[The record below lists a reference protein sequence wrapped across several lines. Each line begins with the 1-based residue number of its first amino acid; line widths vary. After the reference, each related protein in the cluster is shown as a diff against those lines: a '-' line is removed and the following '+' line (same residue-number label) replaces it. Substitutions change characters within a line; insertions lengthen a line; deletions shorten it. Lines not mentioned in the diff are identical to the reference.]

1 MPEYISKYN
10 EILSRLNS
18 AGRKE
23 SIIILLD
30 AFLKILSAGFI
41 IALTFSLIEL
51 LANGDKNFRFILL
64 FVSAIAFLGLSVKFL
79 IPFINRVIGSG
90 KPNPFSLAL
99 RVGNYYPEIKDRLC
113 NTLQLV
119 GSLNYSIGSSQS
131 LTIAAFEEVSKEV
144 SDKDF
149 DVIIEKSN
157 LKRTFFYFLLISVIT
172 ALSFTI
178 FQNTLGFAFYRVI
191 NYNQSFNPP
200 APFTLNLEPLDKTVL
215 RGDKIKITVRTTGN
229 PPEKINLVIK
239 ENNQEN
245 PDTYSLK
252 LDKNNSYVFE
262 IATIKNSIEYYAEAE
277 WLTDIIKTDIGRI
290 KVIDLPLIRSLS
302 GKIIYPGYTNLG
314 SKSID
319 EQTTEIF
326 ALIGSRLD
334 FSLLSNKEIKVGKIY
349 FVKNSNQFS
358 ELTDNGKN
366 QSIQKIADT
375 LLYDLK
381 PNGNKA
387 SGGFTLNHSGI
398 FYFEI
403 ADNDG
408 QKSTNPIKY
417 NITALVDEFPRIE
430 LIDPTTDVQLG
441 EDALLPIRLSI
452 SDDYGITSL
461 KLYYKLLESR
471 YSSPDP
477 KYSSIQLPVLS
488 NETSMEVP
496 YLWDLKKIDISPGD
510 IYEFY
515 FEVADND
522 RVRGP
527 KLARTKSLLL
537 RLPSIEEALR
547 AVDTDQK
554 KIEEELKKVLKE
566 ANEVKKQMEELD
578 KELLKN
584 QNKPQLDWKDK
595 KKAEDILKKQEEI
608 QKKFDQIQQS
618 LEQLNKSLQDNNV
631 LSPETVQKF
640 LELQKL
646 MEEVDSPELRKMQE
660 AMKQALDK
668 MTPEDLKKAMQ
679 NYKFDEERFRQS
691 IERTLKIL
699 KRLQAEQKADA
710 LTKMAEELAKRQEE
724 LNKQL
729 NNTNP
734 SDRQKRDELSR
745 QQDKLNEDMKNLSE
759 NLKSLEELMKEIGD
773 NMPMNELQDAK
784 ESLDE
789 NETSSSMQEASR
801 DIQSGEFNKAGDKQK
816 KASSNLKNFADK
828 MNKLKNELNDR
839 VTQEAIRKMQK
850 ATNDMLK
857 LSQMQEDLRNQT
869 KNSDYN
875 STKFNELAEN
885 QAQLSSAMSNIINSM
900 MDLAN
905 KTFAV
910 TPEMAKDL
918 GDALQK
924 MQQAMQNL
932 ANRQTNNASRAQQ
945 DAMTSMNQAAMQMQQ
960 MLSMMQNQG
969 SGACE
974 NPGGMGPGKKPGQ
987 QTGMG
992 FMERLQQLAAQ
1003 QQMINQSLKNMLG
1016 QGGSLSEQQRNEL
1029 GRIASDQGKAQKT
1042 LEELAK
1048 EQKQF
1053 SGEKLALGDLEKI
1066 AKDMKE
1072 VMTDMQSG
1080 NITPETLKRQEK
1092 ILSRLLDATKSI
1104 NERDYEKKRES
1115 RTGLDVIRKSPD
1127 ALKLMTDEERKRT
1140 LQDILR
1146 NLREGYSND
1155 YENLIRK
1162 YFESLQQYPQ

>member
-1 MPEYISKYN
+1 MPEYINKYQ

-18 AGRKE
+18 TARKE
-23 SIIILLD
+23 STLILLE
-30 AFLKILSAGFI
+30 ALIKILTFGMI
-41 IALTFSLIEL
+41 ISLSFSLVEL
-51 LANGDKNFRFILL
+51 IMNGDKSFRFILFFLSLSTL
-64 FVSAIAFLGLSVKFL
+64 FVLSVKFL
-79 IPFINRVIGSG
+79 IPFFSRTIGSA
-90 KPNPFSLAL
+90 KPNPYSIAL

-119 GSLNYSIGSSQS
+119 GNINISAGTSES
-131 LTIAAFEEVSKEV
+131 LTLAAFEEVSKEV
-144 SDKDF
+144 KGKDF
-149 DVIIEKSN
+149 NVIIEKSK
-157 LKRTFFYFLLISVIT
+157 LKKSLIFFLITFIIT
-172 ALSFTI
+172 VLSFTI
-178 FQNTLGFAFYRVI
+178 FQNSLGFAFYRVV

-200 APFTLNLEPLDKTVL
+200 APFKLYLEPLNKTVL
-215 RGDKIKITVRTTGN
+215 RGENVKITVKTSGN
-229 PPEKINLVIK
+229 PPEKINLIIK

-245 PDTYSLK
+245 PDSYNLK
-252 LDKNNSYVFE
+252 LDKNNNYVFE

-277 WLTDIIKTDIGRI
+277 WLTDIITTDKGKIN
-290 KVIDLPLIRSLS
+290 VIDLPLIKSLT
-302 GKIIYPGYTNLG
+302 GKLIYPSYTNLG
-314 SKSID
+314 ARNID
-319 EQTTEIF
+319 EQTTEIS

-334 FSLLSNKEIKVGKIY
+334 FSLLSNKDIKDAKIF
-349 FVKNSNQFS
+349 FVKNNFNTSNNDLTGETAK
-358 ELTDNGKN
+358 ELKN
-366 QSIQKIADT
+366 DT
-375 LLYDLK
+375 VIIGLK
-381 PNGNKA
+381 SAGNRA
-387 SGGFTLNHSGI
+387 NGGFTINQSGV
-398 FYFEI
+398 FHFEI
-403 ADNDG
+403 ADKDG

-417 NITALVDEFPRIE
+417 NVLALTDEYPRIE
-430 LIDPTTDVQLG
+430 LIDPTTDVQIG
-441 EDALLPIRLSI
+441 ESALLPVRLSV

-471 YSSPDP
+471 YSPPDP
-477 KYSSIQLPVLS
+477 KYSNLSIPLLS

-527 KLARTKSLLL
+527 KTARTKSLLV

-566 ANEVKKQMEELD
+566 SNELKKQMDELD

-584 QNKPQLDWKDK
+584 QYKPQLDWKDK
-595 KKAEDILKKQEEI
+595 KKAEDILKKKEEI
-608 QKKFDQIQQS
+608 QKKFEQIQQS
-618 LEQLNKSLQDNNV
+618 LDQLNKSLQDNNV

-660 AMKQALDK
+660 AMQQAMDK
-668 MTPEDLKKAMQ
+668 MSPEDLKKAMQ

-710 LTKMAEELAKRQEE
+710 LSKMAEELTKKQEE

-734 SDRQKRDELSR
+734 SDKQKRDELAK
-745 QQDKLNEDMKNLSE
+745 QQDKLNEDLKNISD
-759 NLKSLEELMKEIGD
+759 NLKSLEDLMKEIGD
-773 NMPMNELQDAK
+773 NMPMKELQDAK
-784 ESLDE
+784 DALNE
-789 NETSSSMQEASR
+789 NETSDAMQEASK
-801 DIQSGEFNKAGDKQK
+801 DMQSGDFNKADSKQK
-816 KASSNLKNFADK
+816 KASSNLKKFAEN
-828 MNKLKNELNDR
+828 MNKLKNEMNDR

-850 ATNDMLK
+850 ATTDMLK

-885 QAQLSSAMSNIINSM
+885 QAQISSAMSNLVNSM

-924 MQQAMQNL
+924 MQQAMQSL
-932 ANRQTNNASRAQQ
+932 ANRQTSNASRAQQ
-945 DAMTSMNQAAMQMQQ
+945 DAMSSMNQAAMQMQQ

-974 NPGGMGPGKKPGQ
+974 NPGGSGPGKKPGQ
-987 QTGMG
+987 QPGMG

-1003 QQMINQSLKNMLG
+1003 QQMINQSLQKLSG
-1016 QGGSLSEQQRNEL
+1016 QGGGLSDQQRNEL
-1029 GRIASDQGKAQKT
+1029 GRIAGDQGKAQKT

-1053 SGEKLALGDLEKI
+1053 SGERLALGDLEKI
-1066 AKDMKE
+1066 AKEMKE
-1072 VMTDMQSG
+1072 VMTDLQSG
-1080 NITPETLKRQEK
+1080 NITPETLKRQER

-1115 RTGLDVIRKSPD
+1115 RTGIDVIRKSPD
-1127 ALKLMTDEERKRT
+1127 ALKLMTDEDRKRT

-1146 NLREGYSND
+1146 NLKEGYSTD
-1155 YENLIRK
+1155 YENIIKK
-1162 YFESLQQYPQ
+1162 YFEQLQQFPQ

>member
-1 MPEYISKYN
+1 MPEYINKYQ

-18 AGRKE
+18 TGRKE
-23 SIIILLD
+23 TSIILLE
-30 AFLKILSAGFI
+30 AILKILSSGMI
-41 IALTFSLIEL
+41 IILFFSLIEL
-51 LANGDKNFRFILL
+51 LMNGDKNFRFVL
-64 FVSAIAFLGLSVKFL
+64 FFLSLSAFFVLSVKFL
-79 IPFINRVIGSG
+79 LPFFNRIFGSA
-90 KPNPFSLAL
+90 KPSPYSIAM
-99 RVGNYYPEIKDRLC
+99 RVGNFYPEIKDRLC

-119 GSLNYSIGSSQS
+119 GNIDINAGYSQT
-131 LTIAAFEEVSKEV
+131 LTLAAFEEVSSKV

-149 DVIIEKSN
+149 NVIIEKNKLKKN
-157 LKRTFFYFLLISVIT
+157 LLLFLATLLISIFC
-172 ALSFTI
+172 FTI
-178 FQNTLGFAFYRVI
+178 FQNSLGFALYRVL

-200 APFTLNLEPLDKTVL
+200 APFNLYLDSMNKTVL
-215 RGDKIKITVRTTGN
+215 RGENVKITIKTSGN
-229 PPEKINLVIK
+229 PPEKISLIIK
-239 ENNQEN
+239 ENNQQN
-245 PDTYSLK
+245 PDKYNLK
-252 LDKNNSYVFE
+252 LDRNNSYVFE
-262 IATIKNSIEYYAEAE
+262 IANIKNSIEYYAESE
-277 WLTDIIKTDIGRI
+277 WMTDIITTEKGKIN
-290 KVIDLPLIRSLS
+290 VIDFPLIKSLS
-302 GKIIYPGYTNLG
+302 GKLIYPSYTSLG
-314 SKSID
+314 TKSLD
-319 EQTTEIF
+319 EQTTEIS
-326 ALIGSRLD
+326 ALVGSRLD
-334 FSLLSNKEIKVGKIY
+334 FSLLSNKDIKDAKIY
-349 FVKNSNQFS
+349 FIKNNTSF
-358 ELTDNGKN
+358 KN
-366 QSIQKIADT
+366 LDQSADVSDQKINDT
-375 LLYDLK
+375 LILNMK
-381 PNGNKA
+381 PSGIRAN
-387 SGGFTLNHSGI
+387 GGFTINHSGV

-403 ADNDG
+403 ADKDG

-417 NITALVDEFPRIE
+417 NILALNDEYPRID
-430 LIDPTTDVQLG
+430 LIDPTTDVQIG
-441 EDALLPIRLSI
+441 ESALLPVRLNV
-452 SDDYGITSL
+452 SDDYGITYL

-471 YSSPDP
+471 YSSPDT
-477 KYSSIQLPVLS
+477 KYSTISIPLLS

-496 YLWDLKKIDISPGD
+496 YLWDLKKIDIAPGD

-522 RVRGP
+522 RIRGP
-527 KLARTKSLLL
+527 KTAKTKSLLV

-547 AVDTDQK
+547 SVDTDQK

-566 ANEVKKQMEELD
+566 SNDLKKQMDELD
-578 KELLKN
+578 KELLKK
-584 QNKPQLDWKDK
+584 QNKPELDWKDK

-608 QKKFDQIQQS
+608 QKKFDQIQQN
-618 LEQLNKSLQDNNV
+618 LNQLNKSLQDNNI

-660 AMKQALDK
+660 AMQQAMEK
-668 MTPEDLKKAMQ
+668 MSQEDLKKAMQ

-710 LTKMAEELAKRQEE
+710 LSKMAEELSKQQDE

-734 SDRQKRDELSR
+734 SDKQKRDELAKK
-745 QQDKLNEDMKNLSE
+745 QDKLNEDLKNISE

-773 NMPMNELQDAK
+773 NMPMKELQDAK
-784 ESLDE
+784 DALNE
-789 NETSSSMQEASR
+789 NETSEAMQEASK
-801 DIQSGEFNKAGDKQK
+801 DMQTGDFNKADNKQK
-816 KASSNLKNFADK
+816 KASSNLKNFANN
-828 MNKLKNELNDR
+828 MNKLKNEMNDR

-850 ATNDMLK
+850 ATSDMLK
-857 LSQMQEDLRNQT
+857 LSQMQEDLRNKT

-875 STKFNELAEN
+875 STKFNELADN
-885 QAQLSSAMSNIINSM
+885 QAQISSAMSNLINSM

-905 KTFAV
+905 KSFAV

-918 GDALQK
+918 GDALQN

-932 ANRQTNNASRAQQ
+932 ANRQTGNASRAQQ
-945 DAMTSMNQAAMQMQQ
+945 DAMASMNQAAMQMQQ

-974 NPGGMGPGKKPGQ
+974 NPGGSGPGKKPGQ
-987 QTGMG
+987 QPGMG

-1003 QQMINQSLKNMLG
+1003 QQMINQSLQKLSG

-1029 GRIASDQGKAQKT
+1029 GRIAGDQGKAQKT

-1053 SGEKLALGDLEKI
+1053 SGDKLALGDLEKI

-1072 VMTDMQSG
+1072 VMTDIQSG
-1080 NITPETLKRQEK
+1080 NITPETLKRQER

-1104 NERDYEKKRES
+1104 TERDFEKKRES

-1127 ALKLMTDEERKRT
+1127 ALKLMTEEERKQT

-1146 NLREGYSND
+1146 NLKEGYSND
-1155 YENLIRK
+1155 YENIIKK
-1162 YFESLQQYPQ
+1162 YFETLQQFPQ

>member
-1 MPEYISKYN
+1 MTEYIYKYN
-10 EILSRLNS
+10 EILNRLNS
-18 AGRKE
+18 TGRKE
-23 SIIILLD
+23 SSLIFIESLI
-30 AFLKILSAGFI
+30 KILTSAMI
-41 IALTFSLIEL
+41 IALAFSLTEL
-51 LANGDKNFRFILL
+51 IVNGDKSFRFILFFLSLSTL
-64 FVSAIAFLGLSVKFL
+64 FVLSVKFL
-79 IPFINRVIGSG
+79 LPSFSRIFGSA
-90 KPNPFSLAL
+90 KPNPFSIAL
-99 RVGNYYPEIKDRLC
+99 RVGDFYPDIKDRLC

-119 GSLNYSIGSSQS
+119 GNINISAGTSPA
-131 LTIAAFEEVSKEV
+131 LTLAAFEEVSEDIK
-144 SDKDF
+144 DKDF
-149 DVIIEKSN
+149 NVIIEKSKIKKN
-157 LKRTFFYFLLISVIT
+157 LIFFLITFVIT
-172 ALSFTI
+172 FLSFTF
-178 FQNTLGFAFYRVI
+178 FQNSLGFAFHRVV

-200 APFTLNLEPLDKTVL
+200 APFNLLIEPINKTVV
-215 RGDKIKITVRTTGN
+215 RGENVKITVRTNGN
-229 PPEKINLVIK
+229 PPEKINLIIK
-239 ENNQEN
+239 ENGQEN
-245 PDTYSLK
+245 PESYSLK

-262 IATIKNSIEYYAEAE
+262 VASIKNSFAYYAEAN
-277 WLTDIIKTDIGRI
+277 WLTDIIRTKTGKIN
-290 KVIDLPLIRSLS
+290 VIDLPLIKSLA
-302 GKIIYPGYTNLG
+302 GKLTYPSYTNLG
-314 SKSID
+314 ARNID
-319 EQTTEIF
+319 EQTTEIS

-334 FSLLSNKEIKVGKIY
+334 FSLLSNKDIKDAKIY
-349 FVKNSNQFS
+349 FIKTNLNIINNESPQEKTNQIK
-358 ELTDNGKN
+358 D
-366 QSIQKIADT
+366 DT
-375 LLYDLK
+375 VLISMK
-381 PNGNKA
+381 SFGNRS
-387 SGGFTLNHSGI
+387 SGGFTINKSGT
-398 FYFEI
+398 FHFEI
-403 ADNDG
+403 ADIDG

-417 NITALVDEFPRIE
+417 NVVALTDEYPRIE
-430 LIDPTTDVQLG
+430 MIDPLTDVQIG
-441 EDALLPIRLSI
+441 ESALLPVRLNV
-452 SDDYGITSL
+452 SDDYGITNL

-471 YSSPDP
+471 YSPPDI
-477 KYSSIQLPVLS
+477 KYSSLFIPLLS
-488 NETSMEVP
+488 NQTSMEVP

-522 RVRGP
+522 RVKGP
-527 KLARTKSLLL
+527 KTARTKSLLV

-547 AVDTDQK
+547 TVDTDQK

-566 ANEVKKQMEELD
+566 SNELKKQMDELD

-584 QNKPQLDWKDK
+584 QNKPQLDWKEK

-608 QKKFDQIQQS
+608 QKKFDQIQKS
-618 LEQLNKSLQDNNV
+618 LDQLNKSMQDNNI
-631 LSPETVQKF
+631 LSPETIQKF

-660 AMKQALDK
+660 AMQQAMDK
-668 MTPEDLKKAMQ
+668 MSQEDLKKAMQ

-710 LTKMAEELAKRQEE
+710 LNKMAEELTKKQDE

-734 SDRQKRDELSR
+734 SDKQKREELAK
-745 QQDKLNEDMKNLSE
+745 QQEKLNEDLKNISD
-759 NLKSLEELMKEIGD
+759 NLKSLEDLMKEIGD
-773 NMPMNELQDAK
+773 DMPMKELQDAK
-784 ESLDE
+784 DALSE
-789 NETSSSMQEASR
+789 NETSDAMQEASK
-801 DIQSGEFNKAGDKQK
+801 DMQSGDFNKADSKQK
-816 KASSNLKNFADK
+816 KASSNLKKFAENMK
-828 MNKLKNELNDR
+828 KLKNEMNDR
-839 VTQEAIRKMQK
+839 VTQEVIRKMQK
-850 ATNDMLK
+850 ATTDMLK

-885 QAQLSSAMSNIINSM
+885 QAMISSAMSNLVNSM

-905 KTFAV
+905 KSFSV

-974 NPGGMGPGKKPGQ
+974 NPGGSGPGKKPGQ
-987 QTGMG
+987 QPGMG

-1003 QQMINQSLKNMLG
+1003 QQMINQSLQKLSG
-1016 QGGSLSEQQRNEL
+1016 QGGSMSEQQRNEL
-1029 GRIASDQGKAQKT
+1029 GRIAGDQGKAQKT
-1042 LEELAK
+1042 LEELAN

-1053 SGEKLALGDLEKI
+1053 SGEKLALGDLDRI
-1066 AKDMKE
+1066 AKEMKE
-1072 VMTDMQSG
+1072 VMTDLQSG
-1080 NITPETLKRQEK
+1080 NITPETLKRQER

-1104 NERDYEKKRES
+1104 NERDFEKKRES
-1115 RTGLDVIRKSPD
+1115 RTGIDVIRKSPD

-1146 NLREGYSND
+1146 NLREGYSTD
-1155 YENLIRK
+1155 YENIIKK
-1162 YFESLQQYPQ
+1162 YFESLQQFPR

>member
-1 MPEYISKYN
+1 MPEYIYKYQ
-10 EILSRLNS
+10 EILHRLNS
-18 AGRKE
+18 TRRKE
-23 SIIILLD
+23 SVIILLESL
-30 AFLKILSAGFI
+30 LKILSFAMI
-41 IALTFSLIEL
+41 IGLSFSLTEL
-51 LANGDKNFRFILL
+51 LINGDKNFRFVL
-64 FVSAIAFLGLSVKFL
+64 FFLSLSVLFILSVKFL
-79 IPFINRVIGSG
+79 IPFFNRTFGSA
-90 KPNPFSLAL
+90 KPSPYSIAL
-99 RVGNYYPEIKDRLC
+99 RVGNFYPDIKDRLC

-119 GSLNYSIGSSQS
+119 GNITINEGTSQS
-131 LTIAAFEEVSKEV
+131 LSLAAFDEVSSNINNKN
-144 SDKDF
+144 F
-149 DVIIEKSN
+149 DIIIEKSK
-157 LKRTFFYFLLISVIT
+157 LKKSLIFFLITFLITVSLFTFF
-172 ALSFTI
+172 
-178 FQNTLGFAFYRVI
+178 QNSLGFAFYRVV

-200 APFTLNLEPLDKTVL
+200 APFKLNIEPLNKTVL
-215 RGDKIKITVRTTGN
+215 RGENVKITVKTSGD

-239 ENNQEN
+239 ENGQEQ
-245 PDTYSLK
+245 PDIYNLK
-252 LDKNNSYVFE
+252 LDKNNSYIFE
-262 IATIKNSIEYYAEAE
+262 IASIKNSIEYYAEAE
-277 WLTDIIKTDIGRI
+277 WLTDIVETEKGKIN
-290 KVIDLPLIRSLS
+290 VIDLPLIKSLN
-302 GKIIYPGYTNLG
+302 GKIIYPSYTNLS
-314 SKSID
+314 SKNID
-319 EQTTEIF
+319 EQTTEIS
-326 ALIGSRLD
+326 ALNGSRLE
-334 FSLLSNKEIKVGKIY
+334 FNLLSNKDIRTSKI
-349 FVKNSNQFS
+349 FFTKNTQSLAISDSSKDISNQ
-358 ELTDNGKN
+358 TKN
-366 QSIQKIADT
+366 DT
-375 LLYDLK
+375 LIFDMKL
-381 PNGNKA
+381 NGNR
-387 SGGFTLNHSGI
+387 SNGGFTINHSGT
-398 FYFEI
+398 FFFEI
-403 ADNDG
+403 TDKDG
-408 QKSTNPIKY
+408 QKSSNPIKY
-417 NITALVDEFPRIE
+417 NVLALTDEYPRIE
-430 LIDPTTDVQLG
+430 LIDPTTDVQIG
-441 EDALLPIRLSI
+441 ESALLPVRLSI
-452 SDDYGITSL
+452 SDDYGITYL

-471 YSSPDP
+471 YSTPDRN
-477 KYSSIQLPVLS
+477 YSSISVPLLS

-527 KLARTKSLLL
+527 KTARTKSLLV

-554 KIEEELKKVLKE
+554 KIEDELKKVLKE
-566 ANEVKKQMEELD
+566 SNELKKQMDELD

-618 LEQLNKSLQDNNV
+618 LDQLNKSLQDNNV

-660 AMKQALDK
+660 AMRQAMEK
-668 MTPEDLKKAMQ
+668 MSQEDLKKAMQ

-710 LTKMAEELAKRQEE
+710 LSKMAEELTKKQDE

-729 NNTNP
+729 SNTNP
-734 SDRQKRDELSR
+734 SDKQKRDELA
-745 QQDKLNEDMKNLSE
+745 QQQNKLNEDLKNISE
-759 NLKSLEELMKEIGD
+759 NLKSLEDLMKEIGD
-773 NMPMNELQDAK
+773 NMPMKELQDSKDALK
-784 ESLDE
+784 E
-789 NETSSSMQEASR
+789 NETSQAMQDASQ
-801 DIQSGEFNKAGDKQK
+801 DIQSGDFNKAGDKQK
-816 KASSNLKNFADK
+816 KASSNLKNFAEK
-828 MNKLKNELNDR
+828 MNRLKNEMNDR

-850 ATNDMLK
+850 ATTDMLK

-885 QAQLSSAMSNIINSM
+885 QAQIASSMSNLINSM

-910 TPEMAKDL
+910 TPEMAKNL
-918 GDALQK
+918 GDALQQ

-932 ANRQTNNASRAQQ
+932 ANRQTGNASRSQQ
-945 DAMTSMNQAAMQMQQ
+945 GAMSSMNQAAMQMQQ

-974 NPGGMGPGKKPGQ
+974 NPGGSGPGRKPGQ
-987 QTGMG
+987 QPGMG

-1003 QQMINQSLKNMLG
+1003 QQMINQSLQKLSG
-1016 QGGSLSEQQRNEL
+1016 QGQGLSDEQRNEL
-1029 GRIASDQGKAQKT
+1029 GRIAGDQGKAQKT

-1053 SGEKLALGDLEKI
+1053 SGERIALGDLEKI
-1066 AKDMKE
+1066 AKEMKE
-1072 VMTDMQSG
+1072 VMTDIQSG

-1104 NERDYEKKRES
+1104 NERDFEKKRES

-1127 ALKLMTDEERKRT
+1127 ALKFMTDEDRKRT
-1140 LQDILR
+1140 LQDIFR

-1155 YENLIRK
+1155 YENIIKK
-1162 YFESLQQYPQ
+1162 YFESLQQYSQ